1 MTTGERIKARRKQ
14 LAISADT
21 LAEKIGV
28 SRSTVFRWEK
38 GEIEKVPAIELNS
51 IASVLQTSAE
61 YLIGIVDD
69 PDQKFVSESNYEST
83 GDPASSFS
91 SRQTPTFRI
100 ISSGLSELPP
110 EEQEKILNILRAM
123 YANRPELFKRE
134 RNNDETG
141 L

>member
-38 GEIEKVPAIELNS
+38 GEIEKVPAIELNT
-51 IASVLQTSAE
+51 IASVLQTTAE

-69 PDQKFVSESNYEST
+69 PEQRFVSESSHKSEAENQPGAVKIRSLANQYPDMTPEM
-83 GDPASSFS
+83 
-91 SRQTPTFRI
+91 QTYVDGYMDSLF
-100 ISSGLSELPP
+100 L
-110 EEQEKILNILRAM
+110 ILRDKFPKKGSVD
-123 YANRPELFKRE
+123 NEP
-134 RNNDETG
+134 
-141 L
+141 